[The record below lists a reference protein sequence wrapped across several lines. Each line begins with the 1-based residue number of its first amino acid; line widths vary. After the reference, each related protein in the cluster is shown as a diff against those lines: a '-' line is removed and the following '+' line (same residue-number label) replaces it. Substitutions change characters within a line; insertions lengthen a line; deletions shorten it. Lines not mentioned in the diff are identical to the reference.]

1 MAEIVTD
8 MDSVTEADFGDVAW
22 VDVVTG
28 KIPEGKTR
36 DDIDPA
42 DLVERESLKPK
53 FDSVAAF
60 KLWRFSL
67 VSGQDEDHGNAVD
80 WHRWSALFR
89 NVTDSDS
96 PRKSERP
103 AAILHTNSQGFVSAE
118 WYADELAAEEVWASL
133 EKEWEEYDTPECEGH
148 YDDDHTLTS
157 GAGIGEPTFCDGSCQ
172 S

>member
-1 MAEIVTD
+1 MTEIITD
-8 MDSVTEADFGDVAW
+8 MDRVTEEDFGDVEW
-22 VDVVTG
+22 TDVVTG

-36 DDIDPA
+36 ADIDAA
-42 DLVERESLKPK
+42 DLVERETLKPK

-67 VSGQDEDHGNAVD
+67 DSGQDEDHGNAVD

-89 NVTDSDS
+89 DVTGEGTE
-96 PRKSERP
+96 PVKGQP
-103 AAILHTNSQGFVSAE
+103 AAILHTNAQGFVSAE
-118 WYADELAAEEVWASL
+118 WYADGDKAEKVWADL
-133 EKEWEEYDTPECEGH
+133 EKEWDAYDRQCEGH

-157 GAGIGEPTFCDGSCQ
+157 GVGIGEPTFCDGSCQ